1 MQFGIFGSAQ
11 AKRGG
16 PSDDSAVGFREFVD
30 RNISAEKL
38 GYKSSFVVE
47 HHFTGFGQISAT
59 LNLLTW
65 IAARTSTLRLGTA
78 VLVLPWHNPV
88 LLAEQIA
95 TLDLLSGGRVDIGIG
110 KGYRLNEFD
119 GFAMPIEESDERF
132 QECLDVM
139 LKSWTSDE
147 AWSHDGKY
155 WKFNDIVVEPPT
167 HQRPHPQL
175 WMGAGSDRSVKQVAS
190 LGYNMLLGQFDSVEQ
205 IAKSIDLYKT
215 EVESHGRIYDP
226 KNVAVARSLY
236 ILDSEE
242 EYEKALESRMAGR
255 RRTQELTQRPG
266 FEDTKEAALLGTMYG
281 SVDTVKHNIKELSD
295 IGAEY
300 ILLNS
305 PNGLTS
311 LETFASVIMPE
322 FSNNLTVASP

>member
-1 MQFGIFGSAQ
+1 
-11 AKRGG
+11 
-16 PSDDSAVGFREFVD
+16 
-30 RNISAEKL
+30 
-38 GYKSSFVVE
+38 
-47 HHFTGFGQISAT
+47 
-59 LNLLTW
+59 
-65 IAARTSTLRLGTA
+65 
-78 VLVLPWHNPV
+78 
-88 LLAEQIA
+88 
-95 TLDLLSGGRVDIGIG
+95 
-110 KGYRLNEFD
+110 
-119 GFAMPIEESDERF
+119 
-132 QECLDVM
+132 
-139 LKSWTSDE
+139 
-147 AWSHDGKY
+147 
-155 WKFNDIVVEPPT
+155 
-167 HQRPHPQL
+167 
-175 WMGAGSDRSVKQVAS
+175 MGAGSDRSVKQVAS

-226 KNVAVARSLY
+226 RNVAVARSLY

-300 ILLNS
+300 VLLNS

>member
-155 WKFNDIVVEPPT
+155 WKFNDIVVEPPP

-215 EVESHGRIYDP
+215 EVESHGRIYDH

-300 ILLNS
+300 VLLNS